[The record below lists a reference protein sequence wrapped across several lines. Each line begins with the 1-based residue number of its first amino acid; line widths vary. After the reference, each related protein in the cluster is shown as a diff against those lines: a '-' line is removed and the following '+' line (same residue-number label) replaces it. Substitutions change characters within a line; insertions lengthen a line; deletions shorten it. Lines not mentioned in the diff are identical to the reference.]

1 MMTTILF
8 LISSENTFAQIQIKI
23 ATLAP
28 QNSEWAE
35 KFQKGSIE
43 IQERTENRVKLKFYW
58 GDAERIAVNINSLYR
73 EFRGEEEREDITLL
87 FTQMSELIDQRG

>member
-1 MMTTILF
+1 MNIFKMINIKKIHLIMMTTILF

-58 GDAERIAVNINSLYR
+58 GGAQGNAK
-73 EFRGEEEREDITLL
+73 
-87 FTQMSELIDQRG
+87 

>member
-1 MMTTILF
+1 MNIFKMINIKKIHLIMMTTILF
-8 LISSENTFAQIQIKI
+8 LISSEYTFAQIQIKI

-43 IQERTENRVKLKFYW
+43 SKRELKI
-58 GDAERIAVNINSLYR
+58 E
-73 EFRGEEEREDITLL
+73 
-87 FTQMSELIDQRG
+87 

>member
-1 MMTTILF
+1 MTTILF
-8 LISSENTFAQIQIKI
+8 LISSEYTFAQIQIKI

-43 IQERTENRVKLKFYW
+43 IQERTKIE
-58 GDAERIAVNINSLYR
+58 
-73 EFRGEEEREDITLL
+73 
-87 FTQMSELIDQRG
+87 

>member
-1 MMTTILF
+1 MNNFKMISLNMIHLIMKTTILF
-8 LISSENTFAQIQIKI
+8 LISSEHTFAQIQIKI

-43 IQERTENRVKLKFYW
+43 IQERTENRVNLKFYW
-58 GDAERIAVNINSLYR
+58 GGAQGNAI
-73 EFRGEEEREDITLL
+73 
-87 FTQMSELIDQRG
+87 

>member
-1 MMTTILF
+1 MNIFKKINIKKIHLIMMTTILF
-8 LISSENTFAQIQIKI
+8 LISSERTFAQIQIKI

-43 IQERTENRVKLKFYW
+43 IQERTENRVKLKF
-58 GDAERIAVNINSLYR
+58 
-73 EFRGEEEREDITLL
+73 
-87 FTQMSELIDQRG
+87 

>member
-1 MMTTILF
+1 MTTILF
-8 LISSENTFAQIQIKI
+8 LISSEYTFAQTQIKI

-35 KFQKGSIE
+35 KFHKGSIE

-58 GDAERIAVNINSLYR
+58 GGAQGNAKKIAIESIIFFIYLM
-73 EFRGEEEREDITLL
+73 IWKQ
-87 FTQMSELIDQRG
+87 TQF